1 MKWRILFITALLV
14 GGFLFVTSKTDWGQ
28 RQIFRPASGTGP
40 LWSSPTIARG
50 AGLSSDEVNNIDI
63 YKTAHLATVNIT
75 STTYRRTIFW
85 EVYPSKDQG
94 SGFLISQDGKILT
107 NSHVVA
113 NERQLEVTLS
123 DQSHYKARL
132 LSRDEANDVALL
144 QIEPRKKLPTL
155 RFGDSDALQ
164 VGQKV
169 LAIGN
174 PFGLD
179 GTLTTGIVSSM
190 GRTIRGENDRTL
202 EGLIQTDAAINP
214 GNSGG
219 PLLDSAGNVVGINT
233 AIIGPSGGNVGIG
246 FAMPINRA
254 KLMLEDFQAGRERPK
269 LGVSV
274 VPVAGDYA
282 DALHLPTQGGLL
294 VQEVEPGSAAARA
307 GLRAGRELVQ
317 IGNAELLVGG
327 DLITAIDGKPIDR
340 YDAISRALARKRAGD
355 TVEMTVFRN
364 GRTFNVQ
371 IKLGEEGRL

>member
-14 GGFLFVTSKTDWGQ
+14 GGFLVITSKTDWGK
-28 RQIFRPASGTGP
+28 RRIFNARSSTGQF
-40 LWSSPTIARG
+40 WSAPTVARG
-50 AGLSSDEVNNIDI
+50 AGLTSDELNNIDI

-75 STTYRRTIFW
+75 STTYRRTIFF
-85 EVYPSKDQG
+85 EVYPAKDQG

-155 RFGDSDALQ
+155 HFGDSDVLQ

-233 AIIGPSGGNVGIG
+233 AIIGPNGANVGIG

-294 VQEVEPGSAAARA
+294 VQEVEPGSPAARA

-327 DLITAIDGKPIDR
+327 DLITSIDGKPIDR

-364 GRTFNVQ
+364 GRTTNIQ

>member
-28 RQIFRPASGTGP
+28 RRIFRPSSGTGP

-282 DALHLPTQGGLL
+282 DALRLPTQGGLL
-294 VQEVEPGSAAARA
+294 VQEVEPGSPAARA
-307 GLRAGRELVQ
+307 GLRAGKELVQ

-355 TVEMTVFRN
+355 NVEMTVFRN
-364 GRTFNVQ
+364 GRTTNIQ

>member
-1 MKWRILFITALLV
+1 MKLRILFITALLV
-14 GGFLFVTSKTDWGQ
+14 GGFLVITSKTDWAKRRIFNARSSAGQ
-28 RQIFRPASGTGP
+28 F
-40 LWSSPTIARG
+40 WSAPTVARG
-50 AGLSSDEVNNIDI
+50 AGLTSDELNNIDI

-75 STTYRRTIFW
+75 STTYRRTIFF
-85 EVYPSKDQG
+85 EVYPAKDQG

-155 RFGDSDALQ
+155 HLGDSDVLQ

-190 GRTIRGENDRTL
+190 GRTIRGENDQTL

-274 VPVAGDYA
+274 VPIAGDYA

-307 GLRAGRELVQ
+307 GLRAGKELVQ

-340 YDAISRALARKRAGD
+340 YDAISRAIARKRAGD
-355 TVEMTVFRN
+355 TVEMTIFRN
-364 GRTFNVQ
+364 GRTTNVQ
-371 IKLGEEGRL
+371 VKLGGEGRL

>member
-14 GGFLFVTSKTDWGQ
+14 GGFLVITSKTDWGK
-28 RQIFRPASGTGP
+28 RRILDARSGAGQF
-40 LWSSPTIARG
+40 WSAPTVARG
-50 AGLSSDEVNNIDI
+50 AGLTSDELNNIDI

-155 RFGDSDALQ
+155 HLGDSDVLQ

-190 GRTIRGENDRTL
+190 GRTIRGENDQTL

-274 VPVAGDYA
+274 VPIAGDYA

-294 VQEVEPGSAAARA
+294 VQEVEPSSAAARA
-307 GLRAGRELVQ
+307 GLRAGKELVQ

-355 TVEMTVFRN
+355 TVEMTIFRN
-364 GRTFNVQ
+364 GRTTNVQ
-371 IKLGEEGRL
+371 VKLGGEGRL

>member
-1 MKWRILFITALLV
+1 MARQSANFNLLRKL
-14 GGFLFVTSKTDWGQ
+14 GFTKK
-28 RQIFRPASGTGP
+28 QI
-40 LWSSPTIARG
+40 
-50 AGLSSDEVNNIDI
+50 
-63 YKTAHLATVNIT
+63 
-75 STTYRRTIFW
+75 
-85 EVYPSKDQG
+85 
-94 SGFLISQDGKILT
+94 
-107 NSHVVA
+107 
-113 NERQLEVTLS
+113 
-123 DQSHYKARL
+123 
-132 LSRDEANDVALL
+132 DEANDVALL
-144 QIEPRKKLPTL
+144 QIEPRKKLATL
-155 RFGDSDALQ
+155 HLGDSDVLQ

-274 VPVAGDYA
+274 VPVAGGC
-282 DALHLPTQGGLL
+282 QKK
-294 VQEVEPGSAAARA
+294 ARA
-307 GLRAGRELVQ
+307 
-317 IGNAELLVGG
+317 
-327 DLITAIDGKPIDR
+327 
-340 YDAISRALARKRAGD
+340 
-355 TVEMTVFRN
+355 
-364 GRTFNVQ
+364 
-371 IKLGEEGRL
+371 

>member
-14 GGFLFVTSKTDWGQ
+14 GGFLVITSKTDWGQ
-28 RQIFRPASGTGP
+28 RRIFNARSSAGQF
-40 LWSSPTIARG
+40 WSAPTVARG

-63 YKTAHLATVNIT
+63 YKSAHLATVNIT
-75 STTYRRTIFW
+75 STVYRRTIFF
-85 EVYPSKDQG
+85 ELYPAKDQG
-94 SGFLISQDGKILT
+94 SGFLINADGKILT

-123 DQSHYKARL
+123 DQSHYKAQL

-144 QIEPRKKLPTL
+144 QIEPRKKLPSL
-155 RFGDSDALQ
+155 HLGDSDVLQ

-219 PLLDSAGNVVGINT
+219 PPPD
-233 AIIGPSGGNVGIG
+233 
-246 FAMPINRA
+246 
-254 KLMLEDFQAGRERPK
+254 
-269 LGVSV
+269 
-274 VPVAGDYA
+274 
-282 DALHLPTQGGLL
+282 
-294 VQEVEPGSAAARA
+294 
-307 GLRAGRELVQ
+307 
-317 IGNAELLVGG
+317 
-327 DLITAIDGKPIDR
+327 
-340 YDAISRALARKRAGD
+340 
-355 TVEMTVFRN
+355 
-364 GRTFNVQ
+364 
-371 IKLGEEGRL
+371 

>member
-14 GGFLFVTSKTDWGQ
+14 GSFLVITSKTDWGQ
-28 RQIFRPASGTGP
+28 RRIFNARSGAGQF
-40 LWSSPTIARG
+40 WSAPTVARG
-50 AGLSSDEVNNIDI
+50 AGLTSDEVNNIDI
-63 YKTAHLATVNIT
+63 YKTAHLGTVNIT
-75 STTYRRTIFW
+75 STTYRRTIFF

-144 QIEPRKKLPTL
+144 QIDPRKKLPTL
-155 RFGDSDALQ
+155 HLGDSDVLQ

-190 GRTIRGENDRTL
+190 GRTIRGENDQTL

-364 GRTFNVQ
+364 GRTMNVQ

>member
-28 RQIFRPASGTGP
+28 RRIFRPASGTGP

-155 RFGDSDALQ
+155 RFGDSDILQ

-294 VQEVEPGSAAARA
+294 VQEVEPGSPAARA

-355 TVEMTVFRN
+355 SVEMTVFRN
-364 GRTFNVQ
+364 GRTTNVQ